1 MTSPSPDQPA
11 PDNGQKF
18 TSQQIILISILGV
31 VFIIVLVASILI
43 LTRPQSSPEQ
53 ITPEPIEVVLST
65 QQVSTLTPTPSHT
78 PTLRS
83 TFTPKP
89 TWTPTISPTST
100 VTPLPTLLPS
110 LTPAFPSEHNDQY
123 KLIHW
128 TPELAT
134 QLIDLLEVYPETLSG
149 FARGADNQGYYDAFS
164 YAIFSQQEALHR
176 FATAPQARDW
186 LWQLAYNLAR
196 TSDPVAGEVYANI
209 ITQELNAGK
218 VTLDELYRWGLD
230 RTPQVIIEVIPLD
243 APSDDLNSN
252 LVKVSAGENGSSF
265 FWLIEK
271 PNGYINFPLTSDFN
285 FIQPSGVDYFII
297 NLLGTNNT
305 VVGIYPS
312 EVYDSF
318 NYVTPSIFSLDQQP
332 PVELGYENI
341 SPPAIGPEFI
351 NNWEPIEPG
360 TGEGVLQFEDVIF
373 AACPVTLNHAYGWNG
388 KVLSFLQATYHIEPD
403 LDLLSYCEVV
413 INHALNVWGL
423 EPTIQLMETLLP
435 NWPPESTT
443 TGGDYPQDALDEWRF
458 RLSLYHGLLGNWA
471 ESTDY
476 AATIVSNPASPDSRW
491 ITPAAEFLEI
501 YQEQRD
507 IYQACLPYPHCD
519 PGLAFKSLAA
529 TITPQEYPDLI
540 NILENSGV
548 TVSSSGYF
556 DFDNDGESER
566 WVLIRHSPGTP
577 LEFWIMKPHETGIY
591 AIFVDTIETDAPR
604 LTYLEPISEPPIVKI
619 DPDITFQLV
628 KQGPDQEPVVV
639 FVEQEVIFASD
650 RTGLE
655 LDYLEVTLFT
665 GGDPAF
671 VQQEL
676 LILRTSPHFTCSYL
690 LCPRFLYL
698 LGLASELAND
708 ERAAVNA
715 YLELWREYIDSPYAT
730 MARFK
735 LISKITPVPTLTPA
749 NTQTPTSTHTSTV
762 TPTLPGSAGTPSS
775 TATETLPGY
784 PPPEILPTNTP
795 PSYPAP

>member
-1 MTSPSPDQPA
+1 MTSSSSDQPA
-11 PDNGQKF
+11 PDNSQKF
-18 TSQQIILISILGV
+18 SSRQIILISILGV
-31 VFIIVLVASILI
+31 VFIIVLVASILV
-43 LTRPQSSPEQ
+43 LTRPKSTPEQ
-53 ITPEPIEVVLST
+53 KTPEPIEAIIST
-65 QQVSTLTPTPSHT
+65 QPISTLTPTPSHT
-78 PTLRS
+78 PTFRS

-89 TWTPTISPTST
+89 TRTPTIAPTST

-123 KLIHW
+123 NLVNW

-149 FARGADNQGYYDAFS
+149 YARGADNQGYYDAFA
-164 YAIFSQQEALHR
+164 YAIFSQQEALLR
-176 FATAPQARDW
+176 FDTAPQARDW
-186 LWQLAYNLAR
+186 LWQVAYNLAR
-196 TSDPVAGEVYANI
+196 TSDPAAGEVYANM
-209 ITQELNAGK
+209 ITQELNSGQ

-230 RTPQVIIEVIPLD
+230 HTPQVTIDVVQLD
-243 APSDDLNSN
+243 TLSDELSST
-252 LVKVSAGENGSSF
+252 LVEVSAGDNGSSF

-271 PNGYINFPLTSDFN
+271 PSGYINFPLTSDFN
-285 FIQPSGVDYFII
+285 FIHPSEMNHFIV

-305 VVGIYPS
+305 VVGIYPD

-318 NYVTPSIFSLDQQP
+318 NYVTPRVFSLDLQP
-332 PVELGYENI
+332 PVELSYENI
-341 SPPAIGPEFI
+341 SPPAIGPEFN

-360 TGEGVLQFEDVIF
+360 SGEAVLQFEDLIF
-373 AACPVTLNHAYGWNG
+373 AACPVTVNHAYSWNG
-388 KVLSFLQATYHIEPD
+388 NNLLFMHPTYLIEPD

-443 TGGDYPQDALDEWRF
+443 TGGDYPPDALDEWRF

-476 AATIVSNPASPDSRW
+476 ASTIVSNPASPDSRW

-519 PGLAFKSLAA
+519 PALAFQSLTA
-529 TITPQEYPDLI
+529 TITPQEFSDLI

-548 TVSSSGYF
+548 AVSSAGYF

-566 WVLIRHSPGTP
+566 WVVIRHNPGTS
-577 LEFWIMKPHETGIY
+577 LEFWIMKPNETGIS
-591 AIFVDTIETDAPR
+591 AIFVETIETDAPR

-655 LDYLEVTLFT
+655 LDYLEVTLLT
-665 GGDPAF
+665 GGDPAY

-676 LILRTSPHFTCSYL
+676 LVLSKSPHFTCSYL

-708 ERAAVNA
+708 ELSAVNA

-735 LISKITPVPTLTPA
+735 LISNITPVPTF
-749 NTQTPTSTHTSTV
+749 TPTITETLSSTNTSTV
-762 TPTLPGSAGTPSS
+762 TPTLPGTSGTPSP
-775 TATETLPGY
+775 TITETLPGY
-784 PPPEILPTNTP
+784 PPPGILPTSTQP
-795 PSYPAP
+795 GYPAP

>member
-1 MTSPSPDQPA
+1 MTSPAPDQPA

-18 TSQQIILISILGV
+18 SSQQIILISILGV
-31 VFIIVLVASILI
+31 VFIIVLIASILI
-43 LTRPQSSPEQ
+43 LTQSQSVPELQ
-53 ITPEPIEVVLST
+53 TPEPIEVVLST
-65 QQVSTLTPTPSHT
+65 QKVSTLTPTPSHT

-83 TFTPKP
+83 TFTPEA
-89 TWTPTISPTST
+89 TRTPTISPTST

-123 KLIHW
+123 KLVHW

-196 TSDPVAGEVYANI
+196 TSDPAAGEVYANI
-209 ITQELNAGK
+209 ITQELNSGQ
-218 VTLDELYRWGLD
+218 VTLDGLYRWGLD

-243 APSDDLNSN
+243 TPSGDLSSN
-252 LVKVSAGENGSSF
+252 LVKVRAGENGSSF

-285 FIQPSGVDYFII
+285 FIQPSGINYFIV

-305 VVGIYPS
+305 VVGIYPT

-341 SPPAIGPEFI
+341 SSPAIGPEFT

-373 AACPVTLNHAYGWNG
+373 AACPVTVNHSYRWIGNIF
-388 KVLSFLQATYHIEPD
+388 SFLEASYHIEPD
-403 LDLLSYCEVV
+403 LDLLGYCEVV
-413 INHALNVWGL
+413 VNHALNVWGL

-435 NWPPESTT
+435 SWPPESTT
-443 TGGDYPQDALDEWRF
+443 TGGEYPQDALDEWRF

-471 ESTDY
+471 ESTGY
-476 AATIVSNPASPDSRW
+476 ANTIVSNPASPDSRW
-491 ITPAAEFLEI
+491 ITPAAEFLAI
-501 YQEQRD
+501 YQDQRD
-507 IYQACLPYPHCD
+507 IYKACLPSTYCD

-548 TVSSSGYF
+548 TVRSSGYF
-556 DFDNDGESER
+556 DFDNDGDSER
-566 WVLIRHSPGTP
+566 WVVIRHNPGTP

-639 FVEQEVIFASD
+639 MVEQEVIFASD

-665 GGDPAF
+665 GGDPAY

-735 LISKITPVPTLTPA
+735 LISKITPVPTFTPTI
-749 NTQTPTSTHTSTV
+749 TQTPTA
-762 TPTLPGSAGTPSS
+762 TPTLPGTAGIPSP

-784 PPPEILPTNTP
+784 PPPVNIPPTNTP
-795 PSYPAP
+795 PGYPAP

>member
-1 MTSPSPDQPA
+1 MTSSSSDQPA
-11 PDNGQKF
+11 PDNSQKF
-18 TSQQIILISILGV
+18 SSRQIILISILGV
-31 VFIIVLVASILI
+31 VFIIVLVASILV
-43 LTRPQSSPEQ
+43 LTRPKSPPEQ
-53 ITPEPIEVVLST
+53 KKPEPIEAVIST
-65 QQVSTLTPTPSHT
+65 QPISTLTPTPSHT
-78 PTLRS
+78 PTFRS

-89 TWTPTISPTST
+89 TRTPTIAPTST

-110 LTPAFPSEHNDQY
+110 LTPAFPGEHNDQY
-123 KLIHW
+123 NLINW

-149 FARGADNQGYYDAFS
+149 YARGADNQGYYDAFS
-164 YAIFSQQEALHR
+164 YAIFSQQEALLR
-176 FATAPQARDW
+176 FNTAPQARDW

-196 TSDPVAGEVYANI
+196 TSDPAAGEVYANI
-209 ITQELNAGK
+209 INQELNSGQVA
-218 VTLDELYRWGLD
+218 LDELDRWGLN
-230 RTPQVIIEVIPLD
+230 RTPQVIIEVAPLET
-243 APSDDLNSN
+243 PSDELSSS
-252 LVKVSAGENGSSF
+252 LVEVSAGENGSSF

-285 FIQPSGVDYFII
+285 FIQPSEMNHFIV

-305 VVGIYPS
+305 VVGIYPN
-312 EVYDSF
+312 EIYDSF
-318 NYVTPSIFSLDQQP
+318 NYVTPRVFSLDLQP
-332 PVELGYENI
+332 PVELSYENI

-351 NNWEPIEPG
+351 NYWEPIEPG
-360 TGEGVLQFEDVIF
+360 SGESVLQFEDLIF
-373 AACPVTLNHAYGWNG
+373 AACPVTVNHAYSWNG
-388 KVLSFLQATYHIEPD
+388 NNLSFMHPTYLIEPD

-443 TGGDYPQDALDEWRF
+443 TGGDYPPDALDEWRF

-476 AATIVSNPASPDSRW
+476 ASTIVSNPASPESRW

-519 PGLAFKSLAA
+519 PALAFQSLAA

-540 NILENSGV
+540 NILEISGV
-548 TVSSSGYF
+548 TVSSAGYF

-566 WVLIRHSPGTP
+566 WVVIRHNPGTS
-577 LEFWIMKPHETGIY
+577 LEFWIMKPNETDIS
-591 AIFVDTIETDAPR
+591 AIFVETIETDAPR
-604 LTYLEPISEPPIVKI
+604 LTYLEPVSEPPIVKI

-655 LDYLEVTLFT
+655 LDYLEVTLLT
-665 GGDPAF
+665 GGDPAY

-690 LCPRFLYL
+690 LCPRYLYL

-708 ERAAVNA
+708 ERSAVNA

-735 LISKITPVPTLTPA
+735 LISNITPVPTF
-749 NTQTPTSTHTSTV
+749 TPTITETLSSTNTSTV
-762 TPTLPGSAGTPSS
+762 TPTLPGTSGTPSP
-775 TATETLPGY
+775 TITETLPGY
-784 PPPEILPTNTP
+784 PPPGILPTSTQP
-795 PSYPAP
+795 GYPAP

>member
-1 MTSPSPDQPA
+1 MTSSAPDQPA

-18 TSQQIILISILGV
+18 SSQQIILISILGV

-43 LTRPQSSPEQ
+43 LTQSQSVPEQ
-53 ITPEPIEVVLST
+53 QTPEPIEVVLST

-83 TFTPKP
+83 TFTPKA
-89 TWTPTISPTST
+89 TRTPTISPTST
-100 VTPLPTLLPS
+100 ETLLPTLLPS

-149 FARGADNQGYYDAFS
+149 FARGADNQGYYDAFQ

-176 FATAPQARDW
+176 FSTAPQARDW

-196 TSDPVAGEVYANI
+196 TSDPAAGEVYANL
-209 ITQELNAGK
+209 ITQELNSGQ
-218 VTLDELYRWGLD
+218 VELDGLYRWGLD

-243 APSDDLNSN
+243 TLSDDLSRN
-252 LVKVSAGENGSSF
+252 LVKVRAGENGSSF

-271 PNGYINFPLTSDFN
+271 PNGYVNFPLTSDFN
-285 FIQPSGVDYFII
+285 FIQPSGINYFIV

-305 VVGIYPS
+305 VVGIYPT

-318 NYVTPSIFSLDQQP
+318 NYVTPRIFSLDQQP

-341 SPPAIGPEFI
+341 SSPAIGPEFT

-373 AACPVTLNHAYGWNG
+373 AACPITVNHSYRWIRN
-388 KVLSFLQATYHIEPD
+388 VLSFLQASYHIEPD
-403 LDLLSYCEVV
+403 LDLLGYCEIIV
-413 INHALNVWGL
+413 NHAFNVWGL

-435 NWPPESTT
+435 SWPPESTT
-443 TGGDYPQDALDEWRF
+443 TGGEYPKDALDEWHF

-471 ESTDY
+471 ESTGY
-476 AATIVSNPASPDSRW
+476 ANTIVSNPVSADSRW

-507 IYQACLPYPHCD
+507 IYKACLPSTHCD

-529 TITPQEYPDLI
+529 TITPQEFPDLI
-540 NILENSGV
+540 NTLENSGV
-548 TVSSSGYF
+548 TVRSSGYF
-556 DFDNDGESER
+556 DFDNDGDSER
-566 WVLIRHSPGTP
+566 WVVIRHNPGTP
-577 LEFWIMKPHETGIY
+577 LEFWIMQPNETGIS
-591 AIFVDTIETDAPR
+591 AIFVDTIETDTPR

-628 KQGPDQEPVVV
+628 KQGSDQEPVIVM
-639 FVEQEVIFASD
+639 VEQEVIFASD

-665 GGDPAF
+665 GGDPAY

-735 LISKITPVPTLTPA
+735 LISKITPVPTFTPTI
-749 NTQTPTSTHTSTV
+749 TQTPTA
-762 TPTLPGSAGTPSS
+762 TPTLPGTAGTPSP
-775 TATETLPGY
+775 TATESLPGY
-784 PPPEILPTNTP
+784 PPPGNPPTNTP
-795 PSYPAP
+795 PGYPAP